1 MSQATQMKQ
10 QFLLDLAKRRKEL
23 FEQLSQRNHEQQ
35 DLLHFLENEKYDA
48 VVMVKIAKQ
57 IKENRLLRRA
67 IKVEIDQLNSMSSI
81 LSRKNLLQLA
91 EKDYEYRTDILSNT
105 AHRTKGM
112 RTYNHNLTKQND

>member
-67 IKVEIDQLNSMSSI
+67 
-81 LSRKNLLQLA
+81 
-91 EKDYEYRTDILSNT
+91 
-105 AHRTKGM
+105 
-112 RTYNHNLTKQND
+112 